1 MYQYNCIIK
10 RIIDGDS
17 IVVDI
22 DLGFSTWL
30 KDVSVRV
37 LGINAPEVRT
47 KDLVEK
53 AAGMK
58 TKARVEELLPVGSE
72 AIVNTVITKEKFGRI
87 LGDFLIDGKESLGRV
102 LLAEGLA
109 ESYLV

>member
-17 IVVDI
+17 VVVDI

-53 AAGMK
+53 AAGTK

-72 AIVNTVITKEKFGRI
+72 VIVNTVITKEKCGRI
-87 LGDFLIDGKESLGRV
+87 LGDFLIDGKESLGHI

-109 ESYLV
+109 QSYLC